1 MLRSVLISICVPLLL
16 AAPAV
21 ADPAAIPQAAD
32 GRAERA
38 FERFARDW
46 MDKVHAL
53 EEQSRH
59 KPTVKVGAQDP
70 VYTYRGYGDDY
81 STELRPTGR
90 PGAPYV
96 GLLRYTEHVYSC
108 ESAEARHCSVAS
120 SVPVTEIFRF
130 KNGRWSY

>member
-1 MLRSVLISICVPLLL
+1 MLRTVVLCASLLL
-16 AAPAV
+16 TAPAL
-21 ADPAAIPQAAD
+21 ADPAAIPDAGD
-32 GRAERA
+32 GVAERA
-38 FERFARDW
+38 FEQFARNW

-53 EEQSRH
+53 EEESRS
-59 KPTVKVGAQDP
+59 KPAVKVGAQDP

-90 PGAPYV
+90 PNAPYV

-108 ESAEARHCSVAS
+108 ESAQARSCSVAS